1 MSRSVLKNILSKSV
15 MGIFNMLVPLL
26 VIPYVYRVLNPQ
38 TVGYVEYGAT
48 LYSYFGLLGVLGIYN
63 YGLREVSRVRDD
75 LGKVQ
80 ELYKNLF
87 VTGLLSNLF
96 FFVAY
101 IAFAYFF
108 IHDPVLREIMFV
120 NSLAL
125 LAQIFSIE
133 WMNEAYEEYTF
144 IAVKTVIVRT
154 CNVVLIF
161 LLVKNAGDYLA
172 YVYIITLYWFV
183 CYGISFFYIQKHVR
197 LSIKG
202 LFHGLHLRRYIV
214 PLLLILVLNN
224 TAILYTVADRTM
236 LGYYCGEEEV
246 AYYSIGQKMI
256 EIMNY
261 LLLAA
266 VFVMVPRLSNYL
278 GQDKMQYERSL
289 QRVMRATLMIV
300 CPIAIGLC
308 MLSEEA
314 VLVLA
319 GEQYIDAVPSLR
331 IFAIRAIGIALTTI
345 LYNQVI
351 FLFRKEKLLVV
362 FNLLCGGVNVA
373 LNFVF
378 LDYFSPAVAIS
389 TTLFAEILFQA
400 ICFIYIKK
408 KLHVVT
414 GFFDR
419 RNLKYIGTSLLFIPV
434 ILLCRLWIENWMVL
448 TAVAVLL
455 CVLLYLSVMAW
466 AKDEFYVE
474 LRQKL
479 VHR

>member
-1 MSRSVLKNILSKSV
+1 MSQSVLKNILSKSV

-38 TVGYVEYGAT
+38 VVGYVEYGAT

-63 YGLREVSRVRDD
+63 FGLREVSRVRDD

-96 FFVAY
+96 FFVVY
-101 IAFAYFF
+101 IAFTYFF

-125 LAQIFSIE
+125 LAQMFSIE
-133 WMNEAYEEYTF
+133 WMNEAYEEFSF
-144 IAVKTVIVRT
+144 ITLKTVIVRT
-154 CNVVLIF
+154 CNVILIF

-172 YVYIITLYWFV
+172 YVYIITLYWFFS
-183 CYGISFFYIQKHVR
+183 YGISFVYAQKHVR
-197 LSIKG
+197 LSVKE
-202 LFHGLHLRRYIV
+202 LFRGLHLRRYIV

-266 VFVMVPRLSNYL
+266 VYVMIPRLSNYL
-278 GQDKMQYERSL
+278 GQDKAQYERSL
-289 QRVMRATLMIV
+289 QRVVRATLMIV

-308 MLSEEA
+308 LLSEEA

-378 LDYFSPAVAIS
+378 LEYFSPAVAIS

-434 ILLCRLWIENWMVL
+434 VLLCRLWIENWMVL

-455 CVLLYLSVMAW
+455 CILLYLSVMAW
-466 AKDEFYVE
+466 TKDEFYVE

>member
-96 FFVAY
+96 FFVVY
-101 IAFAYFF
+101 IAFTYFF

-202 LFHGLHLRRYIV
+202 LFQGLHLRRYIV

-378 LDYFSPAVAIS
+378 LDYFSPAVAIF

-448 TAVAVLL
+448 AAVAVLL

>member
-96 FFVAY
+96 FFGAY
-101 IAFAYFF
+101 IAFTYFF

-319 GEQYIDAVPSLR
+319 GEQYIDAIPSLR

-448 TAVAVLL
+448 AAVAVLL

-466 AKDEFYVE
+466 TKDEFYVE

>member
-1 MSRSVLKNILSKSV
+1 M
-15 MGIFNMLVPLL
+15 
-26 VIPYVYRVLNPQ
+26 
-38 TVGYVEYGAT
+38 
-48 LYSYFGLLGVLGIYN
+48 
-63 YGLREVSRVRDD
+63 
-75 LGKVQ
+75 
-80 ELYKNLF
+80 
-87 VTGLLSNLF
+87 
-96 FFVAY
+96 
-101 IAFAYFF
+101 
-108 IHDPVLREIMFV
+108 
-120 NSLAL
+120 
-125 LAQIFSIE
+125 
-133 WMNEAYEEYTF
+133 
-144 IAVKTVIVRT
+144 
-154 CNVVLIF
+154 
-161 LLVKNAGDYLA
+161 
-172 YVYIITLYWFV
+172 
-183 CYGISFFYIQKHVR
+183 
-197 LSIKG
+197 
-202 LFHGLHLRRYIV
+202 
-214 PLLLILVLNN
+214 
-224 TAILYTVADRTM
+224 
-236 LGYYCGEEEV
+236 

-378 LDYFSPAVAIS
+378 LDYFSPAVAIF

-448 TAVAVLL
+448 AAVAVLL

>member
-101 IAFAYFF
+101 IAFTYFF

-202 LFHGLHLRRYIV
+202 LFQGLHLRRYIV

-256 EIMNY
+256 EIMNF

-278 GQDKMQYERSL
+278 GQDKAQYERSL

-314 VLVLA
+314 VLILA
-319 GEQYIDAVPSLR
+319 GEQYLDAVLSLR

-448 TAVAVLL
+448 AAVAVLL